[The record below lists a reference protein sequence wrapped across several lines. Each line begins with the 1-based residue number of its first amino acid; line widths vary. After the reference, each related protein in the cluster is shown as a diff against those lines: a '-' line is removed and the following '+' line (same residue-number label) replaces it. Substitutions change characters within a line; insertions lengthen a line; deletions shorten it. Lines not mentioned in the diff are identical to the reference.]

1 MYILSIR
8 SPRKQRIRYICTLC
22 FALQSP
28 RMLCLSWT
36 SSILIYHVATYI
48 IYYNYDFVCKMSI
61 APFLG
66 SAGRKWQKEDKSI
79 TCYDCNSLYDPRCA
93 DPFDPY
99 SLGYV
104 NCSLRDIPEHLKD
117 KYSRSVLCR
126 KTIQKGKTRHA

>member
-1 MYILSIR
+1 MIFVL
-8 SPRKQRIRYICTLC
+8 QRV
-22 FALQSP
+22 
-28 RMLCLSWT
+28 
-36 SSILIYHVATYI
+36 LIEVLI
-48 IYYNYDFVCKMSI
+48 
-61 APFLG
+61 LG

-126 KTIQKGKTRHA
+126 KTVQKGKKFGKLC